1 MSDTTETAFP
11 QKKNEKKKNKKKKK
25 TMVHAMQAV
34 TESARGRHKWSALLR
49 LTIITVRML
58 TNVPTYANARLRAA
72 ADC

>member
-1 MSDTTETAFP
+1 
-11 QKKNEKKKNKKKKK
+11 
-25 TMVHAMQAV
+25 MVHAMQAV

>member
-11 QKKNEKKKNKKKKK
+11 QKKIEKKIKRRKLKKRQQ
-25 TMVHAMQAV
+25 AAV
-34 TESARGRHKWSALLR
+34 TESARGRHKWSTLLR

-72 ADC
+72 AADG

>member
-1 MSDTTETAFP
+1 MFETSDTTETAFP
-11 QKKNEKKKNKKKKK
+11 QKKNEIKKRLC
-25 TMVHAMQAV
+25 MQAV

>member
-11 QKKNEKKKNKKKKK
+11 QKKTKTKKRSC
-25 TMVHAMQAV
+25 MQAV